1 MLSRMISFQKNITVT
16 IKANEANT
24 NIKQK
29 ISTEIELHTEEFLP
43 WGGEIKHLDGYVF
56 KVNRHAGF
64 NKSLDLM
71 RS

>member
-1 MLSRMISFQKNITVT
+1 MISEEYNRT
-16 IKANEANT
+16 IKADEGNR

-29 ISTEIELHTEEFLP
+29 LSTEIELHTEEFLRC
-43 WGGEIKHLDGYVF
+43 GGEIKRLDGYVF

-64 NKSLDLM
+64 NKSLDLI